1 MATELNLEDAV
12 KYHYG
17 KFPPSEID
25 YGKLIAQISKTAEAI
40 GRYDQVIKSLKNSA
54 IFLSPLRSQEAV
66 ISSRME
72 GTVSTMDEVLQYD
85 ANNDDSEARSETVET
100 ALYRYALNDAQIAI
114 NDGQPFSAFLIR
126 SIHSVLLSFGRGAT
140 KSPGKFKTEQNYL
153 AGGFGHRN
161 VRFVPISPENLE
173 EGIEKLLDFINNSPL
188 PPLLKIAISH
198 VEFEALHPFKDGNGR
213 IGRMLITLLLW
224 HYGLISQ
231 PHFYISAFFEDH
243 RDEYIDSMREVS
255 KSDDWTQ
262 WCLFF
267 LKAAESQ
274 AKQNLATA
282 ERIQQLYEDL
292 KVEFNTILSSKW
304 NGSVLDFIFTYPIFP
319 GSRLADEIGITPST
333 GARFIRSLVDS
344 GILQVSKEPAGRR
357 SGIYRFEKLMEIV
370 RV

>member
-1 MATELNLEDAV
+1 MALELNLDDAV
-12 KYHYG
+12 RYHYG

-40 GRYDQVIKSLKNSA
+40 GRYDQVIKSLKNSS

-72 GTVSTMDEVLQYD
+72 GTVSTMDEVFQYD
-85 ANNDDSEARSETVET
+85 ANGDASETRSETIET
-100 ALYRYALNDAQIAI
+100 ALYRHALNDAQNAI
-114 NDGQPFSAFLIR
+114 NDGQPFSPFLIR
-126 SIHSVLLSFGRGAT
+126 SIHSVLLSYGRGAT
-140 KSPGKFKTEQNYL
+140 KSPGMFKTEQNYL
-153 AGGFGHRN
+153 AGGYGRRD
-161 VRFVPISPENLE
+161 VRFIPIAPENLD
-173 EGIEKLLDFINNSPL
+173 EGIGKLLDFINNSDM

-243 RDEYIDSMREVS
+243 REEYIDSMRDVS

-292 KVEFNTILSSKW
+292 KIESNTMLSSKW
-304 NGSVLDFIFTYPIFP
+304 NGSVLDFIFTRPIFP
-319 GSRLADEIGITPST
+319 GSLLAEEIGVTPST
-333 GARFIRSLVDS
+333 GARFIRILVDN
-344 GILQVSKEPAGRR
+344 GILHVAKIPSGRR
-357 SGIYRFEKLMEIV
+357 PGIYRFERLMEIV